1 MRTIIIISIIFYN
14 ILNVS
19 AQTFPSSCV
28 VSDSVKSAYYLDA
41 NQLALRMIINQN
53 LPSKDSIEVPEI
65 YINQV
70 ARELYAVYNLETSE
84 RDTVIKLFNTH
95 AFPTT
100 YRGDILS
107 SVFFNSN
114 PIADSLQVIP
124 EVDSFCVK
132 YNIYL
137 EYTHTLGGNTQY
149 IYDIDPKYNQKAI
162 INFLEPFFGSNSII
176 PDVGGSGVYGVGPQT
191 DIKREVFSNY
201 SELEYRYLW
210 GDCEMGCAFNHN
222 WRFRIYPDC
231 SVEYLGGYGD
241 QLPTTLAVTTERQS
255 EVINVY
261 PNPATD
267 KLNISIPNNQQ
278 QFIISIFDITG
289 KKVQDYNYYS
299 SEAEGNI
306 FEESI
311 DISNLSEGL
320 YLCKFSF
327 DGKQI
332 LRKFIKQ

>member
-176 PDVGGSGVYGVGPQT
+176 PDVGGSGVYGIGPQT

-231 SVEYLGGYGD
+231 SVEYLGSYGD
-241 QLPTTLAVTTERQS
+241 QLPNTLAVTTENQS

-261 PNPATD
+261 PNPTTD
-267 KLNISIPNNQQ
+267 KLNFSIPMDQNQVE
-278 QFIISIFDITG
+278 ISIFDITG
-289 KKVQDYNYYS
+289 KKVQFH
-299 SEAEGNI
+299 NI
-306 FEESI
+306 KNSPSKDNVLRQSI

-320 YLCKFSF
+320 YLCNFSF

>member
-1 MRTIIIISIIFYN
+1 MRAIIIISIIFYN
-14 ILNVS
+14 IPNVS
-19 AQTFPSSCV
+19 TQTLPSSCV
-28 VSDSVKSAYYLDA
+28 ASDSVKSAYYLDA
-41 NQLALRMIINQN
+41 NQLALRMIIDQN
-53 LPSKDSIEVPEI
+53 LSSKDSIEVPEI
-65 YINQV
+65 YVNQV

-84 RDTVIKLFNTH
+84 RDTVIELLNAH

-107 SVFFNSN
+107 SEFFNSN

-124 EVDSFCVK
+124 AVDSFCVK

-149 IYDIDPKYNQKAI
+149 IYDINPKYNQKAI

-176 PDVGGSGVYGVGPQT
+176 PNAGGSGVYGVGPQT

-210 GDCEMGCAFNHN
+210 EDCEMGCVFNHN
-222 WRFRIYPDC
+222 WKFRIYPDC
-231 SVEYLGGYGD
+231 SVEYLGSSGD
-241 QLPTTLAVTTERQS
+241 QLPNTLAVSAEKKS
-255 EVINVY
+255 KDISLY

-267 KLNISIPNNQQ
+267 ILNVSIPMNQHQ
-278 QFIISIFDITG
+278 LKVSIFDKTG
-289 KKVQDYNYYS
+289 KEIQVHNYS
-299 SEAEGNI
+299 SSELKGNT
-306 FEESI
+306 FKKSI

-320 YLCKFSF
+320 YLCKFYF

-332 LRKFIKQ
+332 IRKFIKQ